1 MKYLLLS
8 PVCLLFL
15 CLSTDAQHKVVT
27 MADLSRKTLQFNKPG
42 ALAIPGLFSHFKVI
56 DERPD
61 TARIGIFLMLGKFQW
76 AHDCQ
81 FIFGKP
87 AATEI
92 AGYLNQYSTRTD
104 APYTALVVL
113 RGLWLSNADY
123 RPEGLKAAEKQYEQ
137 FHICLKAEVYA
148 TRDSQYIPIFRY
160 DTVWT
165 MKTTDYYA
173 SLHPSYSDIEA
184 TLSDIFLDL
193 ADSASWVI
201 KQKQNPGRLISRE
214 QIREFNCSRFDK
226 FADTNTAY
234 PRGVYA
240 SLEEFRNNT
249 PSIRDFEIRKEKN
262 QRLLYIKDASGAPNI
277 SHDAWGCSDGTTL
290 FIMRDGTLWP
300 VWKEGKAFYFYAFSD
315 KALYAP
321 GYIEALTNPQIYE
334 PHEGEGK
341 EKCIYTLDTDT
352 GEIY

>member
-1 MKYLLLS
+1 MKHLLS

-15 CLSTDAQHKVVT
+15 CLSADAQHKVVT
-27 MADLSRKTLQFNKPG
+27 MADLSRKTFHFNKP
-42 ALAIPGLFSHFKVI
+42 AAPAIPGLFRYFEVI

-61 TARIGIFLMLGKFQW
+61 TARIGISLMLGTLQW
-76 AHDCQ
+76 THDCQ

-92 AGYLNQYSTRTD
+92 AGYLNQYSARTD
-104 APYTALVVL
+104 APYTALVIL
-113 RGLWLSNADY
+113 RSLWLSNANY

-148 TRDSQYIPIFRY
+148 TRDSQYIPVFRY

-165 MKTTDYYA
+165 MKTPDYYA

-193 ADSASWVI
+193 ADSASWVT
-201 KQKQNPGRLISRE
+201 KQKQNPGHLISRE
-214 QIREFNCSRFDK
+214 QIREFNRSRFDQ
-226 FADTNTAY
+226 FADTSTAY
-234 PRGVYA
+234 SMGVYA
-240 SLEEFRNNT
+240 SFEEFRNNA
-249 PSIRDFEIRKEKN
+249 PSIRDFEIRKEKK
-262 QRLLYIKDASGAPNI
+262 QRLLYIKDASGTPNN

-290 FIMRDGTLWP
+290 FIMRDGILWP

-321 GYIEALTNPQIYE
+321 NYIEAYTNPRTYE
-334 PHEGEGK
+334 PDESREK
-341 EKCIYTLDTDT
+341 EKCIYTLDTDS